1 MKSFKQLIKNI
12 QEEEETSNKQESAWK
27 IAFDVFSEEDER
39 YKGFFI
45 VFEDSQDEAIESG
58 SKILEGMYPEHQHEI
73 TLSRVKNLS
82 ERDYKREYANYH
94 SRPDQIER
102 RSARNSAR
110 RIMKKKVKSNDEING
125 KDVHHKDNNPL
136 NNDRKNLSIVTQHYN
151 RREPRLRQPEVT
163 PPEIGEE

>member
-1 MKSFKQLIKNI
+1 MKSFKQLIRNI
-12 QEEEETSNKQESAWK
+12 QEKEEEETSKQESAWK
-27 IAFDVFSEEDER
+27 IAFDVFSEQDER

-45 VFEDSQDEAIESG
+45 VFEESQDEAIKAG
-58 SKILEGMYPEHQHEI
+58 TKILEGMYPEHQHDI

-110 RIMKKKVKSNDEING
+110 RIIKKKVKTEEDIEG

-136 NNDRKNLSIVTQHYN
+136 NNDKKNLSIVTQRYN
-151 RREPRLRQPEVT
+151 RREPRLRERKLKKEQ
-163 PPEIGEE
+163 EEE

>member
-12 QEEEETSNKQESAWK
+12 QEEETPKKQESAWK
-27 IAFDVFSEEDER
+27 IAFDVFSEQDER

-45 VFEDSQDEAIESG
+45 VFESNQDEAIDAG
-58 SKILEGMYPEHQHEI
+58 TKILEGMYPDHQHEI
-73 TLSRVKNLS
+73 TLSRVKDLS
-82 ERDYKREYANYH
+82 ERDYKREYDNYH

-110 RIMKKKVKSNDEING
+110 RIMKKRIKSEDEIEG

-136 NNDRKNLSIVTQHYN
+136 NNDKKNLSIVTQHYN
-151 RREPRLRQPEVT
+151 RREPRLREPEEST
-163 PPEIGEE
+163 PETGEE